1 MHELEQID
9 LGEHGKDFYRS
20 IADMV
25 VKVKPKYQ
33 VYAAAVIFGVPQA
46 YVHAVSK
53 DKVLPG
59 KFVKD
64 GPGTRRYTEGTTNFK

>member
-1 MHELEQID
+1 
-9 LGEHGKDFYRS
+9 
-20 IADMV
+20 MV